1 MPADNKTGGCAN
13 SLNTGAVY
21 LLDYSNYPLYDY
33 FVFMGDDHIP
43 RTQGWDKAFIQALG
57 QNTGIVYG
65 DDLLQGANLP
75 TAFGMSRDL
84 VNELRG
90 MTFPG
95 CVHLFFDNFVKQ
107 LGLDLEYLK
116 YLPDVIIEHLHT
128 AIRQRRVY
136 RGIGICIVQR
146 QRGYYVCRQRRGLV
160 GKIRPARETAKP
172 AAALFYKRSKRTTKL
187 LKVQSQ
193 DVVELILILPAVL
206 HRTNRQRRNRWN
218 NQLASDRK
226 IGHYLRPSGRT
237 STRGTPNCH

>member
-1 MPADNKTGGCAN
+1 MCVVVPSRGRPENAERLAQAFKDTNTEADLYVIIDNDDPKWNEYAKSENYKKLPADNKTGGCAK

-21 LLDYSNYPLYDY
+21 LLDITKFPLYDY

-57 QNTGIVYG
+57 QSTGIVYG

-116 YLPDVIIEHLHT
+116 YLPDVIIEHLHPV
-128 AIRQRRVY
+128 AGKAEMDEGYARVNQPKWY
-136 RGIGICIVQR
+136 
-146 QRGYYVCRQRRGLV
+146 
-160 GKIRPARETAKP
+160 END
-172 AAALFYKRSKRTTKL
+172 L
-187 LKVQSQ
+187 LTLQKY
-193 DVVELILILPAVL
+193 
-206 HRTNRQRRNRWN
+206 
-218 NQLASDRK
+218 LASMEYAELVRK
-226 IGHYLRPSGRT
+226 YR
-237 STRGTPNCH
+237 

>member
-1 MPADNKTGGCAN
+1 MAMKMCVVVPSRGRPENAERLAQAFKDTNTEADLYVIIDNDDPKWNEYAKSENYKKLPADNKTGGCAK

-21 LLDYSNYPLYDY
+21 LLDITKFPLYDY

-57 QNTGIVYG
+57 QSTGIVYG

-116 YLPDVIIEHLHT
+116 YLPDVIIEHLHPV
-128 AIRQRRVY
+128 AGKAEMDEGYARVNQPKWYENDLLTLQKYLGSVEYAELVRKY
-136 RGIGICIVQR
+136 R
-146 QRGYYVCRQRRGLV
+146 
-160 GKIRPARETAKP
+160 
-172 AAALFYKRSKRTTKL
+172 
-187 LKVQSQ
+187 
-193 DVVELILILPAVL
+193 
-206 HRTNRQRRNRWN
+206 
-218 NQLASDRK
+218 
-226 IGHYLRPSGRT
+226 
-237 STRGTPNCH
+237 

>member
-1 MPADNKTGGCAN
+1 MAMKMCVVVPSRGRPENAERLAQAFKDTNTEADLYIVIDNDDPKWNEYAKSENYKKLPADNKTGGCAK

-21 LLDYSNYPLYDY
+21 LLDITKFPLYDY

-43 RTQGWDKAFIQALG
+43 RTENWDKAFIQALG
-57 QNTGIVYG
+57 HNTGIVYG

-116 YLPDVIIEHLHT
+116 YLPDVIIEHLHPV
-128 AIRQRRVY
+128 AGKAEMDEGYARVNQPKWY
-136 RGIGICIVQR
+136 
-146 QRGYYVCRQRRGLV
+146 
-160 GKIRPARETAKP
+160 END
-172 AAALFYKRSKRTTKL
+172 L
-187 LKVQSQ
+187 LTLQKY
-193 DVVELILILPAVL
+193 
-206 HRTNRQRRNRWN
+206 
-218 NQLASDRK
+218 LASVEYAELVRK
-226 IGHYLRPSGRT
+226 YR
-237 STRGTPNCH
+237 

>member
-1 MPADNKTGGCAN
+1 MAMKMCVVVPSRGRPENAERLAQAFKDTNTEADLYVIIDNDDPKWNEYAKSENYKKLPADNKTGGCAK

-21 LLDYSNYPLYDY
+21 LLDITKFPLYDY

-75 TAFGMSRDL
+75 TAFGMSRNL

-116 YLPDVIIEHLHT
+116 YLPDVIIEHLHPV
-128 AIRQRRVY
+128 AGKAEMDEGYARVNQPKWYENDLLTLQKYLGSVEYAELVRKY
-136 RGIGICIVQR
+136 R
-146 QRGYYVCRQRRGLV
+146 
-160 GKIRPARETAKP
+160 
-172 AAALFYKRSKRTTKL
+172 
-187 LKVQSQ
+187 
-193 DVVELILILPAVL
+193 
-206 HRTNRQRRNRWN
+206 
-218 NQLASDRK
+218 
-226 IGHYLRPSGRT
+226 
-237 STRGTPNCH
+237 

>member
-1 MPADNKTGGCAN
+1 MTMKMCVVVPSRGRPENAERLAQAFKDTNTEADLYIVIDNDDPKWNEYAKSENYKKLPADNKTGGCAK

-21 LLDYSNYPLYDY
+21 LLDITKFPLYDY

-43 RTQGWDKAFIQALG
+43 RTENWDKAFIQALG

-116 YLPDVIIEHLHT
+116 YLPDVIIEHLHPV
-128 AIRQRRVY
+128 AGKAEMDEGYARVNQPKWY
-136 RGIGICIVQR
+136 
-146 QRGYYVCRQRRGLV
+146 
-160 GKIRPARETAKP
+160 END
-172 AAALFYKRSKRTTKL
+172 L
-187 LKVQSQ
+187 LTLQKY
-193 DVVELILILPAVL
+193 
-206 HRTNRQRRNRWN
+206 
-218 NQLASDRK
+218 LASVEYAELVRK
-226 IGHYLRPSGRT
+226 YR
-237 STRGTPNCH
+237 

>member
-1 MPADNKTGGCAN
+1 MAMKMCVVVPSRGRPENAERLAQAFKDTNTEADLYVIIDNDDPKWNEYAKSENYKKLPADNKTGGCAK

-21 LLDYSNYPLYDY
+21 LLDITKFPLYDY

-116 YLPDVIIEHLHT
+116 YLPDVIIEHLHPV
-128 AIRQRRVY
+128 AGKAEMDEGYARVNQPKWY
-136 RGIGICIVQR
+136 END
-146 QRGYYVCRQRRGLV
+146 L
-160 GKIRPARETAKP
+160 
-172 AAALFYKRSKRTTKL
+172 
-187 LKVQSQ
+187 
-193 DVVELILILPAVL
+193 LIL
-206 HRTNRQRRNRWN
+206 QKY
-218 NQLASDRK
+218 LASVEYAELVRK
-226 IGHYLRPSGRT
+226 YR
-237 STRGTPNCH
+237 

>member
-1 MPADNKTGGCAN
+1 MAMKMCVVVPSRGRPENAERLAQAFKDTNTEADLYVIIDNDDPKWNEYAKSENYKKLPADNKTGGCAK

-21 LLDYSNYPLYDY
+21 LLDITKFPLYDY

-116 YLPDVIIEHLHT
+116 YLPDVIIEHLHPV
-128 AIRQRRVY
+128 AGKAEMDEGYARVNQPKWY
-136 RGIGICIVQR
+136 ENDLLTLQKYLGSVE
-146 QRGYYVCRQRRGLV
+146 YAELV
-160 GKIRPARETAKP
+160 
-172 AAALFYKRSKRTTKL
+172 
-187 LKVQSQ
+187 
-193 DVVELILILPAVL
+193 
-206 HRTNRQRRNRWN
+206 
-218 NQLASDRK
+218 RK
-226 IGHYLRPSGRT
+226 FR
-237 STRGTPNCH
+237 